1 MHQVQAENPEDIKHA
16 IPARTFFA
24 RLAELQSPSCLW
36 MGTCQKENDRLQRC
50 LESLSGKSTLTADS
64 VFKSI
69 RHQARS
75 RRSVPSHQ
83 CGAARP
89 GQRDCNGFFS
99 TVFLPK
105 HQGEI
110 LILWSPLA
118 LGLGMIDI
126 VGVHLSLDND
136 FIAERSGTALEHAG
150 L

>member
-1 MHQVQAENPEDIKHA
+1 VHQVQAENPEDIKHA

-75 RRSVPSHQ
+75 HPVSPVAPVWCCTAWTAPLQWLLQYR
-83 CGAARP
+83 
-89 GQRDCNGFFS
+89 FF
-99 TVFLPK
+99 T
-105 HQGEI
+105 
-110 LILWSPLA
+110 
-118 LGLGMIDI
+118 
-126 VGVHLSLDND
+126 
-136 FIAERSGTALEHAG
+136 
-150 L
+150 